1 MDPNTT
7 FRRESDTGVAVSRPG
22 GLSFPTR
29 SRRTCD
35 PRLDIA
41 HLLELIEP
49 EAVRASVC
57 SIFSSLLRLL
67 DNLSVLEKLKE
78 APVSEETK
86 LVLHHFRS
94 DADSLVDFMLATA
107 TKTEDVGEVLAQ
119 TFDGISFAL
128 SHDVK
133 KSFESELRVLT
144 SAAVENPGKESVAYV
159 RELLTNCLQ
168 QSIITLAQV
177 FDPDLDGARLF
188 DNFQARLRESLILCR
203 DLEEILQAIR
213 ACKKNVG
220 QYFPR
225 VAERVERFR
234 RESMLYLMYRDW
246 QEFEVLSATFLS
258 SVPESIE
265 PGSPLHSFE
274 CYVETLLVQVK
285 LRGVLV
291 DVTCDFFPDG
301 VQTDPEWGDA
311 QNRLAFELYRAELA
325 SIAERSSSRNSP
337 KQYK

>member
-1 MDPNTT
+1 MDPMTT
-7 FRRESDTGVAVSRPG
+7 FRPESDADVALSRPG
-22 GLSFPTR
+22 GLSFPAR
-29 SRRTCD
+29 SRRAGD

-41 HLLELIEP
+41 HLLEQIEP

-78 APVSEETK
+78 GLTDETK
-86 LVLHHFRS
+86 FALRAFRA

-107 TKTEDVGEVLAQ
+107 TKTDHVGEVLAQ
-119 TFDGISFAL
+119 TLDGISFAL

-133 KSFESELRVLT
+133 KSFESELKILT
-144 SAAVENPGKESVAYV
+144 SAPNENPGKEKVAYV

-177 FDPDLDGARLF
+177 FNPGLDGARLF

-203 DLEEILQAIR
+203 DLEEMLQAVR
-213 ACKKNVG
+213 ACKKNVD

-246 QEFEVLSATFLS
+246 QEFEVLSATLLS
-258 SVPESIE
+258 SVPENIE

-274 CYVETLLVQVK
+274 CYVETLLAQVR

-291 DVTCDFFPDG
+291 DVICDFFPDG
-301 VQTDPEWGDA
+301 EETDQEWGDA

-325 SIAERSSSRNSP
+325 SIGGRRSGRTSP
-337 KQYK
+337 RQYK

>member
-1 MDPNTT
+1 MDPKTT
-7 FRRESDTGVAVSRPG
+7 FRPEYDADVALSRPG
-22 GLSFPTR
+22 GLSFPIR
-29 SRRTCD
+29 SRRACD

-41 HLLELIEP
+41 HLLEQIES
-49 EAVRASVC
+49 EVVRASVC

-78 APVSEETK
+78 GPLTDDTK
-86 LVLHHFRS
+86 LALHHFRC

-107 TKTEDVGEVLAQ
+107 TKTKDVGEVLAQ
-119 TFDGISFAL
+119 TLDGISFAL

-133 KSFESELRVLT
+133 KSFESELKVLT
-144 SAAVENPGKESVAYV
+144 STTGENPGKEKVAYV

-177 FDPDLDGARLF
+177 FDLDLDGARLF

-203 DLEEILQAIR
+203 DLAEMLQSIR
-213 ACKKNVG
+213 ACKKNLG

-225 VAERVERFR
+225 VVERVERFR

-246 QEFEVLSATFLS
+246 QEFEVLSATLLS

-274 CYVETLLVQVK
+274 CYVETLLAQVK
-285 LRGVLV
+285 LRAVLV
-291 DVTCDFFPDG
+291 DVVCDFFPDG
-301 VQTDPEWGDA
+301 EETEQEWGDA
-311 QNRLAFELYRAELA
+311 QNRLAFELYRAELT
-325 SIAERSSSRNSP
+325 SIAERRSSRTSS

>member
-7 FRRESDTGVAVSRPG
+7 FRPEFDDVALSRPG
-22 GLSFPTR
+22 GLSFPSR
-29 SRRTCD
+29 SRRACD
-35 PRLDIA
+35 PRLDIT
-41 HLLELIEP
+41 HLLERIEP
-49 EAVRASVC
+49 ETVRGSVC
-57 SIFSSLLRLL
+57 TIFSSLLRLL
-67 DNLSVLEKLKE
+67 DNLSVLAMLKE
-78 APVSEETK
+78 EPLAEETK
-86 LVLHHFRS
+86 IALRHYRS
-94 DADSLVDFMLATA
+94 DADTLVDLMLETA
-107 TKTEDVGEVLAQ
+107 TKTEAVGDVLAQ
-119 TFDGISFAL
+119 TLDGISFAL

-133 KSFESELRVLT
+133 KSFESELKVLT
-144 SAAVENPGKESVAYV
+144 LAPAENPGKETIAYV

-203 DLEEILQAIR
+203 DLEEMRQAIR

-225 VAERVERFR
+225 VVERVERFR

-246 QEFEVLSATFLS
+246 QEFEVLSATLLS
-258 SVPESIE
+258 SVPENIE
-265 PGSPLHSFE
+265 PGSTLHSFE
-274 CYVETLLVQVK
+274 CYVETLLAQVK

-291 DVTCDFFPDG
+291 DVVCDFFPDG
-301 VQTDPEWGDA
+301 EETDPEWGDA

-325 SIAERSSSRNSP
+325 TIGGRSSGQTSP
-337 KQYK
+337 RQYK